1 MKLITPL
8 FTLLLLILG
17 FSLLV
22 TGCGSKQNQDF
33 FDNVEEQ
40 IHTQMESTA
49 SVKNDEEIK
58 KAQED
63 TKVAFHITNLP
74 EYWFNFGVYAKR
86 WAAVVI
92 VASLAGGW
100 IVYDIFKK
108 NREVQKWALGLLVI
122 RIPIFTFLIVYVYAF
137 LYRMLNL

>member
-1 MKLITPL
+1 MRKGIPWLI
-8 FTLLLLILG
+8 LLLLITG
-17 FSLLV
+17 FSCLA
-22 TGCGSKQNQDF
+22 TGCGNEQNQDF

-40 IHTQMESTA
+40 IHTQMENTA
-49 SVKNDEEIK
+49 SAKDDEEMEK
-58 KAQED
+58 VQAE
-63 TKVAFHITNLP
+63 TKVVFHITNLP
-74 EYWFNFGVYAKR
+74 EYWFNFGVYVKR
-86 WAAVVI
+86 WAAVII

-108 NREVQKWALGLLVI
+108 NREVQKWALGLLII